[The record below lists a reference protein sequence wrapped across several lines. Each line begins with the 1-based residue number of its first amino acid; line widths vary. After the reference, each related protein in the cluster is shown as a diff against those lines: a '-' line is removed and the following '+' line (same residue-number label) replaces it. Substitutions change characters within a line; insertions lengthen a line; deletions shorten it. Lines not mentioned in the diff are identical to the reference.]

1 MLFLTFFIGLVVNFI
16 GYIPPGN
23 INLAVV
29 QISISRKIREA
40 MKFIIAFSC
49 AEFIFTFVIM
59 NAADWLARQVNL
71 DTVIDWIMVALFGTM
86 GVFIWRHR
94 KKHIVTKKHSG
105 NDMVRYGL
113 LLGFVNPMQVPF
125 WMVSGTYLLAHE
137 WINKDIISLVVL
149 STGSAIGAFLCLFA
163 YARSARYIKE
173 KLDLSTQ
180 VINTGIAILFFAFAA
195 YHIIKQVYLHFLKH

>member
-29 QISISRKIREA
+29 QIAINRKIKEA

-59 NAADWLARQVNL
+59 NGADWLSRQVNL
-71 DTVIDWIMVALFGTM
+71 DTVIDWIMVALFGVM
-86 GVFIWRHR
+86 GVVIWQHR
-94 KKHIVTKKHSG
+94 KKHVVTKKHSG
-105 NDMVRYGL
+105 NDLVRYGL

-125 WMVSGTYLLAHE
+125 WMVTGTYLLAHE
-137 WINKDIISLVVL
+137 WINKDIVSLIVL
-149 STGSAIGAFLCLFA
+149 SVGSAIGAFLCLFA